1 MWQALFYFKRE
12 KIIHPIKIILKDFGY
27 KDSFFQCLY
36 IKVIKNYQ
44 LLRTRN
50 FLIKNLKI
58 NSEKIYEP
66 HMSIIY
72 SNLKISEKKKII
84 KKLGAFRNNFIADKL
99 FLAKNDYN
107 NLNWKVIEEIKI

>member
-1 MWQALFYFKRE
+1 M
-12 KIIHPIKIILKDFGY
+12 KDFGY

-36 IKVIKNYQ
+36 TKVIKNYQ
-44 LLRTRN
+44 LFKTRN
-50 FLIKNLKI
+50 FLIKKLKV
-58 NSEKIYEP
+58 NSKKIYEA

-99 FLAKNDYN
+99 FLAENDYN
-107 NLNWKVIEEIKI
+107 NLNWKVIKEIKI